1 MKMRRRAKT
10 GAERRQIGTDAGA
23 ALNLRVKT
31 STGGGEGVICRSAGI
46 SQMSSPQRFV
56 NKTPLKMTLAP
67 ETCSQNTKARLKL
80 HLLWLTRFNKRC
92 AVFLKGMN
100 ASYACARKQLKPYR
114 ELEGA
119 SLVVS
124 N

>member
-23 ALNLRVKT
+23 ALNLWVKT
-31 STGGGEGVICRSAGI
+31 STGGGEGVICQSAGI
-46 SQMSSPQRFV
+46 SQMSLPQQFV
-56 NKTPLKMTLAP
+56 NKTPLKMTLPP
-67 ETCSQNTKARLKL
+67 ETCSQNTNARLKL

-92 AVFLKGMN
+92 VVFLKVMN
-100 ASYACARKQLKPYR
+100 AATLVR
-114 ELEGA
+114 E
-119 SLVVS
+119 S